1 MNLLEC
7 VGAILGAIPG
17 IETAAVR
24 LNEKHGIDPT
34 TGLRLFDPQSTI
46 RMLDINQEA
55 EKLKA
60 YLSTVD
66 YETLLRLE
74 ALMYFG
80 RDRDASFAE
89 KLEYFRRRKEAR
101 SDIVRTVLEKVP
113 ACGRYFS
120 DAVERLREEG
130 ADVHS
135 L

>member
-1 MNLLEC
+1 MSLLES
-7 VGAILGAIPG
+7 VSEILKAIPA
-17 IETAAVR
+17 IEAGEVR
-24 LNEKHGIDPT
+24 LDEKHGIDPT
-34 TGLRLFDPQSTI
+34 IGLRLFDAKTMI
-46 RMLDINQEA
+46 RMLEINQEA

-60 YLSTVD
+60 YLGSID
-66 YETLLRLE
+66 YETLLKLE

-80 RDRDASFAE
+80 RDRDATFAE

-120 DAVERLREEG
+120 DAVERLLEEG
-130 ADVHS
+130 ADVNS

>member
-1 MNLLEC
+1 MSLLEC
-7 VGAILGAIPG
+7 VGAILRAIPA
-17 IETAAVR
+17 IEAAAVR
-24 LNEKHGIDPT
+24 LDEKHGIDPT
-34 TGLRLFDPQSTI
+34 IGLRLFDPKSTI
-46 RMLDINQEA
+46 RMLEINQEA

-60 YLSTVD
+60 YLWTVD
-66 YETLLRLE
+66 YETLLKLE

-89 KLEYFRRRKEAR
+89 KLENFRRRKEAR

-120 DAVERLREEG
+120 DAVERLLEEG
-130 ADVHS
+130 ADVNS